1 MPSVPSSPRSAK
13 AQRAWVRLPS
23 GRRIDLSDP
32 TFVDL
37 DDSDL
42 ALGLA
47 RTFRWGGH
55 SVWPLPM
62 SVAQHSLLVL
72 EIRRMQASLSPIEQL
87 RELLHDAEEGLL
99 GFDPISPLKPLL
111 GDAFLT
117 LMDRMQRVI
126 FAKYGVPWWSRE
138 GKALH
143 KKADV
148 LAAASEAIHV
158 AGWSRDEV
166 RHVLHIQVEP
176 LQTDPLQ
183 RRYGGTPWQ
192 PWSVEDANTRY
203 LAELQRLLACAVEAS
218 VSGPTLSGAMPTPS
232 PSCR

>member
-1 MPSVPSSPRSAK
+1 MTTISDSTRRK
-13 AQRAWVRLPS
+13 KDQRAWVRMPS
-23 GRRIDLSDP
+23 GRRMDLTDP

-37 DDSDL
+37 EDTDL
-42 ALGLA
+42 SLGLA

-72 EIRRMQASLSPIEQL
+72 EIRRMHGALDAAEQL

-111 GDAFLT
+111 GEPFLK

-126 FAKYGVPWWSRE
+126 FAKYGVPWWTRE
-138 GKALH
+138 NKALH
-143 KKADV
+143 KKADI

-166 RHVLHIQVEP
+166 RDVLRIHVEP
-176 LQTDPLQ
+176 LETDPLV
-183 RRYGGTPWQ
+183 RLYGGTSWEPWTID
-192 PWSVEDANTRY
+192 DANARY
-203 LAELQRLLACAVEAS
+203 LAELRRLLA
-218 VSGPTLSGAMPTPS
+218 L
-232 PSCR
+232 